1 MTAGKLFLESLLK
14 EVICSLMKQCYKAI
28 PLGIDLIHL
37 VEEQKHLTLL
47 LLISPLTYDETYIMQ
62 EVGCIRGLNR
72 LG

>member
-1 MTAGKLFLESLLK
+1 
-14 EVICSLMKQCYKAI
+14 LMKQCYKAI